1 MDFWQGDDYVIS
13 IILSYTHNYFF
24 PSTQMS
30 LSDVSCKVRKG
41 SLVAVVGMVGSGKS
55 SLLSA
60 VLGDMRRCSGSVCV
74 EGSVAYVPQQA
85 WIQNLTV
92 KDNILFGSEY
102 EDGFYSEVGTT
113 IGFPP

>member
-1 MDFWQGDDYVIS
+1 M
-13 IILSYTHNYFF
+13 
-24 PSTQMS
+24 
-30 LSDVSCKVRKG
+30 KKG

-60 VLGDMRRCSGSVCV
+60 ILGDMKLSSGNVRV

-92 KDNILFGSEY
+92 KDNILFGSKFDEKS
-102 EDGFYSEVGTT
+102 YSEV
-113 IGFPP
+113 

>member
-1 MDFWQGDDYVIS
+1 MPRCGVNECMR
-13 IILSYTHNYFF
+13 LHRHV
-24 PSTQMS
+24 QMS

-60 VLGDMRRCSGSVCV
+60 ILGNMRRCSGTVCV

-102 EDGFYSEVGTT
+102 EDDFYSKVSVLCACST
-113 IGFPP
+113 IILFN

>member
-1 MDFWQGDDYVIS
+1 
-13 IILSYTHNYFF
+13 
-24 PSTQMS
+24 MS

-60 VLGDMRRCSGSVCV
+60 ILGNMRRCSGTVCV

-102 EDGFYSEVGTT
+102 EDDFYSKVSVCV
-113 IGFPP
+113 

>member
-1 MDFWQGDDYVIS
+1 MGLTD
-13 IILSYTHNYFF
+13 
-24 PSTQMS
+24 MS
-30 LSDVSCKVRKG
+30 CQVKKG

-60 VLGDMRRCSGSVCV
+60 ILGDMRRCSGTVRV

-92 KDNILFGSEY
+92 KDNILFGSKHDERL
-102 EDGFYSEVGTT
+102 YSEVTQLS
-113 IGFPP
+113 